1 MEILAFII
9 TVIAGIFVEGLGV
22 KYNMAGIGTM
32 VAVALMGTII
42 LWNVRHKK

>member
-9 TVIAGIFVEGLGV
+9 TVIVGVLVEGLGV
-22 KYNMAGIGTM
+22 KYNMSGIGTM
-32 VAVALMGTII
+32 VAIALMGTII